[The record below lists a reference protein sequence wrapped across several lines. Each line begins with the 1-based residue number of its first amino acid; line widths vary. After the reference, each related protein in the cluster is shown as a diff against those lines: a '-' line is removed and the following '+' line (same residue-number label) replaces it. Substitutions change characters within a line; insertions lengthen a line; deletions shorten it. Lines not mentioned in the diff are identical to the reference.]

1 VDVKNRNGG
10 TPKGPS
16 KVNVAVI
23 ILYAKVGKVRYS
35 NDGTRITRIC
45 ERIN

>member
-1 VDVKNRNGG
+1 MNRKEI
-10 TPKGPS
+10 TRFLS
-16 KVNVAVI
+16 E
-23 ILYAKVGKVRYS
+23 KVRYS